1 MKHSDIFVS
10 CLGFLLMYKLCE
22 RGESVFPLYL
32 VDKDI
37 PLKRLAVWNGII
49 RSLASVAGKLCC
61 LERNNPVTRLC
72 SR

>member
-1 MKHSDIFVS
+1 
-10 CLGFLLMYKLCE
+10 MYKLCE

-32 VDKDI
+32 VDKEI

-49 RSLASVAGKLCC
+49 RSLASVAGKICC
-61 LERNNPVTRLC
+61 LEWNNPVTRLC